1 MDMMG
6 ISHTQNLCW
15 INMTGQK
22 RLNVCTPILEEYE
35 WANLLLYTGIMGL
48 IYKKLKGGSA
58 VENGYEARDLKTKVG
73 QRSGM
78 QVILWIL
85 GAWVWP
91 RAVMS
96 WKLAAT
102 CLDGGLAVCSLMETQ
117 ARLFIDGNPSQTVGG
132 WKPEPDCSLMETQ
145 ARLFI
150 GGNPSQTVH
159 WWKPK
164 PDYSLMETQA
174 SLFVDGNPSQTVHW
188 WKPKPD
194 QKMKT
199 KRDREVDWGGD
210 GGKTQWL
217 LMLWYRSHLA
227 GFACR
232 IPTEGYLFRMRLLG
246 VETELLQR
254 LCVQPFFVG
263 LVLSSV
269 GVQDVLNSETP
280 VPGLNS
286 FVMKCSLELE
296 V

>member
-117 ARLFIDGNPSQTVGG
+117 ARLFIDGNPSQPVRW
-132 WKPEPDCSLMETQ
+132 WKPKPDCSLVETQ

-150 GGNPSQTVH
+150 
-159 WWKPK
+159 
-164 PDYSLMETQA
+164 
-174 SLFVDGNPSQTVHW
+174 DGNPSQTRK
-188 WKPKPD
+188 WKLKETEKWTEAGMAARPSGCWCCETDLIWLGLHAESP
-194 QKMKT
+194 QKAIYSEWDCLAWKQNCY
-199 KRDREVDWGGD
+199 KDCAFSRSLLDWSCHR
-210 GGKTQWL
+210 WV
-217 LMLWYRSHLA
+217 
-227 GFACR
+227 
-232 IPTEGYLFRMRLLG
+232 FRMYWIQRLLY
-246 VETELLQR
+246 LAWIR
-254 LCVQPFFVG
+254 LWWNVA
-263 LVLSSV
+263 
-269 GVQDVLNSETP
+269 
-280 VPGLNS
+280 
-286 FVMKCSLELE
+286 
-296 V
+296 